1 MPVNDGAGISIV
13 IPAYN
18 EAGRMGST
26 LSTILDYLA
35 AGGLDGEILVVDD
48 GSTDDTV
55 AVVRGILDESGPH
68 RLLTGRG
75 NRGKGYSVREGARIA
90 TRPWTLISDA
100 DLSTPIAEVEQ
111 MLVAARDGGHDLVMG
126 SRAMAGS
133 RIGVYQGWLRRN
145 MGRTF
150 NLAVRAITGL
160 PYKDTQCGFKLW
172 RTESVRPLLDKL
184 TIDGFA
190 WDVELLWLARRGGL
204 SLAERPVAWNNAEG
218 SKVAMVAD
226 PLRMLRDLLRV
237 RLRR

>member
-1 MPVNDGAGISIV
+1 MPAKDSAGISIV

-18 EAGRMGST
+18 EAERIGDT
-26 LSTILDYLA
+26 LSSILAYLA
-35 AGGLDGEILVVDD
+35 GGEVDGEILVVDD
-48 GSTDDTV
+48 GSTDGTV

-68 RLLTGRG
+68 RLITGRP
-75 NRGKGYSVREGARIA
+75 NRGKGYSVREGALAA

-111 MLVAARDGGHDLVMG
+111 LLAAARDGGHDLVMG
-126 SRAMAGS
+126 SRAMADS
-133 RIGVYQGWLRRN
+133 RIGVYQGWMRRN

-150 NLAVRAITGL
+150 NLVVRAITGL

-204 SLAERPVAWNNAEG
+204 SLAERPVEWNNAEG

-237 RLRR
+237 RMGR

>member
-1 MPVNDGAGISIV
+1 MPAKDSAGISIV

-18 EAGRMGST
+18 EAERIGDT
-26 LSTILDYLA
+26 LSSILAYLA
-35 AGGLDGEILVVDD
+35 GGEVDGEILVVDD
-48 GSTDDTV
+48 GSTDGTV

-68 RLLTGRG
+68 RLITGRP
-75 NRGKGYSVREGARIA
+75 NRGKGYSVREGALAA

-111 MLVAARDGGHDLVMG
+111 LLAAARDGGHDLVMG
-126 SRAMAGS
+126 SRAMADS
-133 RIGVYQGWLRRN
+133 RIGVYQGWMRRN

-150 NLAVRAITGL
+150 NLMVRAITGL

-204 SLAERPVAWNNAEG
+204 SLAERPVEWNNAEG

-237 RLRR
+237 RMGR

>member
-1 MPVNDGAGISIV
+1 MPTNDGAGISIV

-18 EAGRMGST
+18 EAGRIGST
-26 LSTILDYLA
+26 LTTILDYLA

-75 NRGKGYSVREGARIA
+75 NRGKGYSVREGARCA

-126 SRAMAGS
+126 SRAMADS

-190 WDVELLWLARRGGL
+190 WDVELL
-204 SLAERPVAWNNAEG
+204 
-218 SKVAMVAD
+218 MVAKHAGLTMKEVPVEWNDVAGTKVGIVSD
-226 PLRMLRDLLRV
+226 PLRMIRDVIRI

>member
-1 MPVNDGAGISIV
+1 MPAKDSAGISIV

-18 EAGRMGST
+18 EAERIGDT
-26 LSTILDYLA
+26 LSSILAYLA
-35 AGGLDGEILVVDD
+35 GGEVDGEILVVDD
-48 GSTDDTV
+48 GSTDGTV

-68 RLLTGRG
+68 RLITGRP
-75 NRGKGYSVREGARIA
+75 NRGKGYSVREGALVA

-111 MLVAARDGGHDLVMG
+111 LLAAARDGGHDLVMG
-126 SRAMAGS
+126 SRAMADS
-133 RIGVYQGWLRRN
+133 RIGVYQGWMRRN

-150 NLAVRAITGL
+150 NLVVRAITGL

-204 SLAERPVAWNNAEG
+204 SLAERPVEWNNAEG

-237 RLRR
+237 RMGR

>member
-1 MPVNDGAGISIV
+1 MPAKDSAGISIV

-18 EAGRMGST
+18 EAERIGDT
-26 LSTILDYLA
+26 LSSILAYLA
-35 AGGLDGEILVVDD
+35 GGEVDGEILVVDD
-48 GSTDDTV
+48 GSTDGTV

-68 RLLTGRG
+68 RLITGRP
-75 NRGKGYSVREGARIA
+75 NRGKGYSVREGAQAA

-111 MLVAARDGGHDLVMG
+111 LLAAARDGGHDLVMG
-126 SRAMAGS
+126 SRAMADS
-133 RIGVYQGWLRRN
+133 RIGVYQGWMRRN

-150 NLAVRAITGL
+150 NLVVRAITGL

-204 SLAERPVAWNNAEG
+204 SLAERPVEWNNAEG

-237 RLRR
+237 RMGR